1 MITAYEEA
9 IKRLSAATGAE
20 IDIGPDRIA
29 MVEVE
34 GDMIMLRPAGEDE
47 SGLTAFSILAEGG
60 DDIPL
65 PRSVLELALDM
76 NLFGVNTGGG
86 HIGFINGGLVFSL
99 SRPLEGTTAEA
110 VAEQLVAFTHL
121 SRELKSSLDEAH
133 ARGDVKDASA
143 GEVEKALREQ
153 TRSAQYGGELDG
165 FYDDV
170 MNKVIFS

>member
-60 DDIPL
+60 DDDNPL

-121 SRELKSSLDEAH
+121 SRELKSSLDEAR

-143 GEVEKALREQ
+143 GIPDIPADNIII
-153 TRSAQYGGELDG
+153 A
-165 FYDDV
+165 
-170 MNKVIFS
+170 